1 MQTASKQ
8 MIGRYEVIQ
17 RIGRGSQGS
26 VYMAKDPNLG
36 RRVAI
41 KVLHTQ
47 ELSAPGA
54 GKTPL
59 EARISSRLT
68 HPNVIPIYDVGE
80 FKELPYLVFEYVQGQ
95 TLREML
101 SERGALSIELAIAL
115 IGPILD
121 GVACAHAQGIMH
133 LDLSPRNILI
143 DEDEVPRIMDFGLS
157 KPTNSAPTSGETTIM
172 GTLRYMS
179 PEHFANDEL
188 GTYTDVFALASTF
201 YELVTGDKAM
211 PGTTAEEI
219 IKRLSTQPMDL
230 SSIREHDGGDAFAT
244 FLEGAFEIDFQ
255 ARYVDASTM
264 KEAFQAFLDGSELNG
279 KGAASS
285 HSTVEFLLRRMQRKK
300 DFPTISRT
308 LTDINKLTSE
318 SSDASADKLAN
329 VILRDFA
336 LTSKL
341 LKLVN
346 SAFYSG
352 MSGEVTSISNAVVL
366 LGFEKI
372 CMIAN
377 SLTFFSHMQGGAELK
392 DSMTKSFLGGL
403 IARHLA
409 QRAKLPGAE
418 EAFICG
424 LFQNLGE
431 NLVIY
436 YFPEDYAEIKT
447 LMDERALNKSQAARG
462 VLGVSDSELGAAVAR
477 TWQLPDSIVDVI
489 RGIPGNTI
497 KVPANNEERFRD
509 IAVFANEL
517 CDIAKSGEP
526 EEQDEALTSLLERFE
541 PSVELSASFSRR
553 LLAAGLDKLR
563 QYSQVFEINT
573 ATSALCK
580 SAQRWVDTRSEED
593 EENEDD

>member
-8 MIGRYEVIQ
+8 TIGRYELIR

-26 VYMAKDPNLG
+26 VYLAKDPDLG
-36 RRVAI
+36 RHVAI
-41 KVLHTQ
+41 KVLHTP

-54 GKTPL
+54 EKTPL

-68 HPNVIPIYDVGE
+68 HPNIIPIYDVGD
-80 FKELPYLVFEYVQGQ
+80 FKGLPYLVFEYVQGQ

-101 SERGALSIELAIAL
+101 NEQGAFSIERATAL
-115 IGPILD
+115 IEPILA

-143 DEDEVPRIMDFGLS
+143 DQNEVPRIMDFGLS
-157 KPTNSAPTSGETTIM
+157 KPASNAPGRGETAIM

-179 PEHFANDEL
+179 PEHFSDEAL
-188 GTYTDVFALASTF
+188 GTYTDVFALGSTF
-201 YELVTGDKAM
+201 YELVAGRKAM
-211 PGTTAEEI
+211 CGETAPEI
-219 IKRLSTQPMDL
+219 IDRLTKEPVDL
-230 SSIREHDGGDAFAT
+230 DSIREDPMGEPFARL
-244 FLEGAFEIDFQ
+244 LEGAFEKDYR
-255 ARYVDASTM
+255 ARYVDATTM
-264 KEAFQAFLDGSELNG
+264 KEAFQTFLDDSQIEAKGSNN
-279 KGAASS
+279 S

-308 LTDINKLTSE
+308 LTDINRLTSE
-318 SSDASADKLAN
+318 GSDASADKLAN

-352 MSGEVTSISNAVVL
+352 VSGEVSNISHAVVL
-366 LGFEKI
+366 LGFDKI

-377 SLTFFSHMQGGAELK
+377 SLTFFSHLQGGAELK

-409 QRAKLPGAE
+409 QKEKLPGAE

-436 YFPEDYAEIKT
+436 YFPEDYADIKA
-447 LMDERALNKSQAARG
+447 LMADRSLSKSQAARG
-462 VLGVSDSELGAAVAR
+462 VLGVSDAELGAAVAR
-477 TWQLPDSIVDVI
+477 TWQLPESIIEAI
-489 RGIPGNTI
+489 RGLPNDRIRAPES
-497 KVPANNEERFRD
+497 NEDKFRD

-517 CDIAKSGEP
+517 CDIAKTGEA
-526 EEQDEALTSLLERFE
+526 EDQDAALDSLLERFE
-541 PSVELSASFSRR
+541 HSVALSAKYSRR
-553 LLAAGLDKLR
+553 LLAAGLDKLK
-563 QYSQVFEINT
+563 QYSQIFEINV
-573 ATSALCK
+573 AKSDLCR
-580 SAQRWVDTRSEED
+580 SAQRWVDIRSEDDDEGED
-593 EENEDD
+593 

>member
-8 MIGRYEVIQ
+8 IIGRYEVIR

-26 VYMAKDPNLG
+26 VYLAKDPDLG

-41 KVLHTQ
+41 KVLHTP
-47 ELSAPGA
+47 ELSAPDA

-59 EARISSRLT
+59 EARISSRLA
-68 HPNVIPIYDVGE
+68 HQNIIPIYDVGE
-80 FKELPYLVFEYVQGQ
+80 FKELPYLVFEYVRGQ

-101 SERGALSIELAIAL
+101 NERGALSIERASAL

-121 GVACAHAQGIMH
+121 GIACAHAQGIMH
-133 LDLSPRNILI
+133 LDLSPRNILV

-157 KPTNSAPTSGETTIM
+157 KPTNSARENGEAAIM

-179 PEHFANDEL
+179 PEHFADDDL

-201 YELVTGDKAM
+201 YELVTGAKAM
-211 PGTTAEEI
+211 YGDTADDI
-219 IKRLSTQPMDL
+219 VNRLSTEAIDL
-230 SSIREHDGGDAFAT
+230 SPIREQEMGNAFAA
-244 FLEGAFEIDFQ
+244 FLEGAFEKDFR
-255 ARYVDASTM
+255 ARYVDATTM
-264 KEAFQAFLDGSELNG
+264 KEAFQVFLDGSNMNA
-279 KGAASS
+279 KGANSS

-352 MSGEVTSISNAVVL
+352 MSGEVSNISNAVVL

-377 SLTFFSHMQGGAELK
+377 SLTFFSHMQGGPELK
-392 DSMTKSFLGGL
+392 DSMTKSFLSGL

-436 YFPEDYAEIKT
+436 YFPEDYADIKQ
-447 LMDERALNKSQAARG
+447 LMTERSLSKSQAARG
-462 VLGVSDSELGAAVAR
+462 VLGVSDAELGAAVAR
-477 TWQLPDSIVDVI
+477 TWQLPDSIVEVI
-489 RGIPGNTI
+489 KGLP
-497 KVPANNEERFRD
+497 NEQVKAPESDEEKFRD

-517 CDIAKSGEP
+517 CDIARAGEP
-526 EEQDEALTSLLERFE
+526 DEQDIALDSLLERFE
-541 PSVELSASFSRR
+541 PSVALSARFARR

-563 QYSQVFEINT
+563 QYAQVFEINV
-573 ATSALCK
+573 ATSDLCK
-580 SAQRWVDTRSEED
+580 SAQRWIDLRSEED
-593 EENEDD
+593 EDNTED

>member
-8 MIGRYEVIQ
+8 TIGRYELIR

-26 VYMAKDPNLG
+26 VYLAKDPDLG

-41 KVLHTQ
+41 KVLHTP

-54 GKTPL
+54 EKTPL

-68 HPNVIPIYDVGE
+68 HPNIIPIYDVGD
-80 FKELPYLVFEYVQGQ
+80 FKGLSYLVFEYVQGQ

-101 SERGALSIELAIAL
+101 NEQGAFSIERATAL
-115 IGPILD
+115 IEPILA

-143 DEDEVPRIMDFGLS
+143 DENEVPRIMDFGLS
-157 KPTNSAPTSGETTIM
+157 KPANNAPGRGETAIM

-179 PEHFANDEL
+179 PEHFSDEAL
-188 GTYTDVFALASTF
+188 GTYTDVFALGSTF
-201 YELVTGDKAM
+201 YELVAGRKAM
-211 PGTTAEEI
+211 CGETAPEI
-219 IKRLSTQPMDL
+219 IDRLTKEPVDL
-230 SSIREHDGGDAFAT
+230 DSIREDPMGEPFARL
-244 FLEGAFEIDFQ
+244 LEGAFEKDYH
-255 ARYVDASTM
+255 ARYVDATTM
-264 KEAFQAFLDGSELNG
+264 KEAFQTFLDDSQIEA
-279 KGAASS
+279 KGTNNS

-308 LTDINKLTSE
+308 LTDINRLTSE
-318 SSDASADKLAN
+318 GSDASADKLAN

-352 MSGEVTSISNAVVL
+352 VSGEVSNISHAVVL
-366 LGFEKI
+366 LGFDKI

-377 SLTFFSHMQGGAELK
+377 SLTFFSHLQGGAELK

-409 QRAKLPGAE
+409 QKEKLPGAE

-436 YFPEDYAEIKT
+436 YFPEDFADIKA
-447 LMDERALNKSQAARG
+447 LMADRSLSKSQAARG
-462 VLGVSDSELGAAVAR
+462 VLGVSDAELGAAVAR
-477 TWQLPDSIVDVI
+477 TWQLPESIIEAI
-489 RGIPGNTI
+489 RGLPNDRIRAPES
-497 KVPANNEERFRD
+497 NEDKFRD

-517 CDIAKSGEP
+517 CDIAKTGEA
-526 EEQDEALTSLLERFE
+526 EDQDAALDSLLERFE
-541 PSVELSASFSRR
+541 HSVALSAKYSRR
-553 LLAAGLDKLR
+553 LLAAGLDKLK
-563 QYSQVFEINT
+563 QYSQIFEINV
-573 ATSALCK
+573 AKSDLCR
-580 SAQRWVDTRSEED
+580 SAQRWVDTRSEDDDEGED
-593 EENEDD
+593 